1 MIQSAGAPLT
11 AEDFRLT
18 ARSGFGDGW
27 NHYAHSMASFRGKV
41 YVGTTRGS
49 FAGLKLTVPAPDLKP
64 WPVESP
70 NDLYAVDRRAEIWEY
85 TPETAEWRLAFR
97 SPTVTGVNGR
107 AGVPSYIGYR
117 GMTVFQGRND
127 AAPCLY
133 VATWSPHLAHS
144 PDLLRTE
151 DGVHFVP
158 VQRPPFGPTV
168 RAFRTV
174 QPFRGRVH
182 LSATAT
188 GTAKGFN
195 QDFASEA
202 VIYAS
207 DDVSGAPWAPVNVEG
222 FGNTDNTTV
231 FEMAEFDGH
240 LYAGTANPI
249 TGGELWKT
257 RGGDLPYHWTKV
269 FDRGAGR
276 GLHNEVAGTLCE
288 FKGALY
294 VASGVING
302 GYHRAF
308 RIGPAAAE
316 IMRFWPDDS
325 WDLIMG
331 ESRMTEQGLKYPLSG
346 ITPGFDNLFNGYV
359 WRMQVHDGWLY
370 ASTMSWAS
378 LLPYLPTYAW
388 PPDIAAVLRRWSPE
402 RLAETGGF
410 SLWRT
415 DDGVHWEPVTRDG
428 FGNKFNWG
436 GRTFASTSH
445 GLFVG
450 TANPFG
456 PRLAM
461 RRDGEWQYGFNPR
474 GGCEIWLGSKQHHE
488 PEAAS

>member
-1 MIQSAGAPLT
+1 MTTQEAGIPLD

-18 ARSGFGDGW
+18 CRSGFGDGW
-27 NHYAHSMASFRGKV
+27 NHYAHSMAVFRGRV

-49 FAGLKLTVPAPDLKP
+49 LAALRQLQPPPDLRP
-64 WPVESP
+64 WPIESP
-70 NDLYAVDRRAEIWEY
+70 DDLYSFDRCAEIWEY
-85 TPETAEWRLAFR
+85 TPATDDWRLAYK

-107 AGVPSYIGYR
+107 PGVPSYIGYR
-117 GMTVFQGRND
+117 GMAVFQARTD
-127 AAPCLY
+127 TAPCLY

-144 PDLLRTE
+144 PDLLRSE
-151 DGVHFVP
+151 DGVHFAP

-174 QPFRGRVH
+174 QPFGGRVH
-182 LSATAT
+182 LSATAV

-195 QDFASEA
+195 QDFASDA

-207 DDVSGAPWAPVNVEG
+207 DDLVGAPWAPTNADG
-222 FGNTDNTTV
+222 FGDRNNVTV
-231 FEMAEFDGH
+231 FEMGEYDGH

-257 RGGDLPYHWTKV
+257 RGGELPYRWTRV
-269 FDRGAGR
+269 FGGGAGR

-294 VASGVING
+294 VACGVING
-302 GYHRAF
+302 GYHRAYK
-308 RIGPAAAE
+308 IGPAASE
-316 IMRFWPDDS
+316 ILRVWPDDS
-325 WDLIMG
+325 WELIMG
-331 ESRMTEQGLKYPLSG
+331 EARMTEQGLKYPLSG
-346 ITPGFDNLFNGYV
+346 LTPGFDSIFNGYV

-378 LLPYLPTYAW
+378 LLPFLPMHAW
-388 PPDIAAVLRRWSPE
+388 PPDIASVIRRWTPE
-402 RLAETGGF
+402 RLTEAGGF

-415 DDGVHWEPVTRDG
+415 DDGVHWQPVTRDG

-436 GRTFASTSH
+436 GRTFASTPE

-450 TANPFG
+450 TANPYG
-456 PRLAM
+456 PRVAL
-461 RRDGEWQYGFNPR
+461 RRGGEWQYAHNPR
-474 GGCEIWLGSKQHHE
+474 GGCEVWLGSPKRKT
-488 PEAAS
+488 PAAA